1 MPKHDDIT
9 LARYKIDKA
18 SSCLKASHL
27 LLSEGFYADSANR
40 SYYAIFHAMSALFA
54 LDGRGFRKHS
64 GVLANF
70 NKDYIKTGL
79 LEVEYAQIAKK
90 AFSLRTQSDYGEFYV
105 VSKQEV
111 KEQHENAGRFVK
123 RIESLLDEQIK

>member
-1 MPKHDDIT
+1 MPKQDDIA
-9 LARYKIDKA
+9 LARYKIEKA
-18 SSCLKASHL
+18 NSCLKASNL
-27 LLSEGFYADSANR
+27 LLSEDFYADSANR

-54 LDGRGFRKHS
+54 LDGRGFKKHS

-79 LEVEYAQIAKK
+79 LEVEYAQIAKE

-111 KEQHENAGRFVK
+111 KEQHENAERFVK
-123 RIESLLDEQIK
+123 RIEDFLEEQIK